1 MMNPARIMIVED
13 DRIVA
18 RDIREQL
25 TRTGHS
31 VTSVTSRGET
41 AVDLAIST
49 EPDLVLMDI
58 RLEGEVDGIEAAKQ
72 IRARCGVPV
81 VFLTAYA
88 DDETVRRASQAEP
101 FGYLLKPFE
110 DLQLRTVI
118 EMALYKHRADRK
130 LRESERR
137 YEATLSSI
145 GDGVIATDEKGQ
157 VTFINPVAEAMTG
170 WTKDAAVG
178 LPLAS
183 VYHVTDVDRRP
194 VRETPIARALA
205 SSLVCKTADQAILI
219 SRGGQEF
226 PIDEKCAPI
235 IGDSGSVSGAV
246 LVFSDTSDRRRA
258 ASTLQ
263 AAQANLARMSRV
275 TTMGQMTASIAHEVN
290 QPLMAVVM
298 NAEACLKWMDGAHR
312 DVGEARAA
320 AGRAISEAH
329 RAAKIIERIR
339 AIARNTPVT
348 FETIDLNEIIE
359 GILAIVQPEFRHQ
372 EIAVDIE
379 LQPGPLPVVGDRIQ
393 LQQVMLNLLSN
404 AADALNGCE
413 TPNRRAIV
421 RSWAGTSGDIWTAVE
436 DTGAGIASDCADQI
450 FEPFFTTKQAGIGM
464 GLSICRSIV
473 EAHGGELRVEAR
485 APQGTRCL
493 FSLPSGK
500 SQGTA

>member
-1 MMNPARIMIVED
+1 
-13 DRIVA
+13 
-18 RDIREQL
+18 
-25 TRTGHS
+25 
-31 VTSVTSRGET
+31 
-41 AVDLAIST
+41 
-49 EPDLVLMDI
+49 
-58 RLEGEVDGIEAAKQ
+58 
-72 IRARCGVPV
+72 
-81 VFLTAYA
+81 
-88 DDETVRRASQAEP
+88 
-101 FGYLLKPFE
+101 
-110 DLQLRTVI
+110 
-118 EMALYKHRADRK
+118 MALYKHRADRR

-157 VTFINPVAEAMTG
+157 VTFSNPVAEAMTG
-170 WTKDAAVG
+170 WTRDAAIG

-183 VYHVTDVDRRP
+183 VYLVMDVDKRP

-205 SSLVCKTADQAILI
+205 SSLVCKTADRAILI
-219 SRGGQEF
+219 SRDGQQF

-320 AGRAISEAH
+320 AERAISEAH

-348 FETIDLNEIIE
+348 FETVDLNEIIE
-359 GILAIVQPEFRHQ
+359 GILTIVQPEFRHQ

-379 LQPGPLPVVGDRIQ
+379 LQPGPLLVVGDRIQ

-404 AADALNGCE
+404 ATDAINGCAA
-413 TPNRRAIV
+413 PNRRAII
-421 RSWAGTSGDIWTAVE
+421 RSWTGTSGEIWWPWRTPERASRQIVSTRFSSHSSPPNRPASVWVCRSAVRSSRPTAVNCASSRE
-436 DTGAGIASDCADQI
+436 RRRARGACFRCRRANRREACDRYSKNTGSSHRGD
-450 FEPFFTTKQAGIGM
+450 
-464 GLSICRSIV
+464 R
-473 EAHGGELRVEAR
+473 R
-485 APQGTRCL
+485 
-493 FSLPSGK
+493 
-500 SQGTA
+500 